1 MRAHI
6 RQIGVVAAGACIF
19 ALLTPFSPVV
29 AEESPVAE
37 LAFAQIQSCVSDP
50 DAQLNVLYVVDES
63 GSLTTT
69 DPEGVRADAIAQSL
83 GQLAQ
88 LSERRTVYT
97 SIAMFGEGYRVERPW
112 EPLTENSARQEAQWA
127 RDTVGGLVG
136 GQGTN
141 WLAALQG
148 AADSMDASPESA
160 TACKVV
166 VWMTDG
172 AIVVPSADGTA
183 SATVAALAEI
193 CAANPENG
201 SPLDTSPVI
210 ARLRTSGVNLIG
222 VLLKTG
228 DTDAD
233 QRAAM
238 TYMKP
243 IVEGNGTVDPSAFW
257 TGNPPSFDLD
267 CGQVP
272 IPENQAA
279 GAFIEA
285 DDPLDLARE
294 FSEMFICIIEPC
306 EQGEVDP
313 GPPATFQID
322 EGVGYFYALI
332 VGDSWTMRG
341 PSGAP
346 PITTDTNSEGISVSS
361 SGALKTVEVR
371 GQSVAPGTWTVQ
383 GAEGEVTLFVFSG
396 INLILEP
403 ADRFASES
411 SQLRFTATRDGAT
424 LESLDAYSPTTLAAF
439 ASQPGQDPLLLP
451 CTQEPGTATFGCEY
465 TPNQVGSVTLRAVLP
480 LMTNAGT
487 QFPDVVL
494 QTSIRVQPP
503 PDYPKVLEPADG
515 AGAHQL
521 TALIGRRGA
530 AQGSFTLEGPGRGD
544 GEICFPSASG
554 ITIEVDP
561 QPERIPSYTFS
572 GLPSDCVAIGQ
583 GSTSQVTLTVANP
596 VSASGTVEGSFVV
609 TLKSSSRSQEA
620 SQDVVFTFASERKA
634 DPPIALLIGLGLL
647 ALAIP
652 IGLLYLQSTRAA
664 RLDLR

>member
-1 MRAHI
+1 MRATF
-6 RQIGVVAAGACIF
+6 RQVGVLAAGACILGLITPMSP
-19 ALLTPFSPVV
+19 ALGET
-29 AEESPVAE
+29 SPVAE
-37 LAFAQIQSCVSDP
+37 LAFAQVQNCVSDP
-50 DAQLNVLYVVDES
+50 DAQLNVLYVVDAS
-63 GSLTTT
+63 GSLTRT
-69 DPEGVRADAIAQSL
+69 DPDGVRADAIAQSL

-97 SIAMFGEGYRVERPW
+97 SIATFGEGYRIERPW
-112 EPLTENSARQEAQWA
+112 QLLTGESARQEAQWA

-136 GQGTN
+136 DQGTN

-148 AADSMDASPESA
+148 AADSMDASPESP

-193 CAANPENG
+193 CAASPEDG
-201 SPLDTSPVI
+201 QSVDSAPVI

-228 DTDAD
+228 ETDE
-233 QRAAM
+233 QERAAM

-243 IVEGNGTVDPSAFW
+243 IVEGSGTVDPSAFW

-272 IPENQAA
+272 IPENQAS

-306 EQGEVDP
+306 EP
-313 GPPATFQID
+313 LPPTDGTFRID
-322 EGVGYFYALI
+322 EGVGYFYAL
-332 VGDSWTMRG
+332 VAGDSWTIRG
-341 PSGAP
+341 PSGS
-346 PITTDTNSEGISVSS
+346 ITITPETDASGVLVSRA
-361 SGALKTVEVR
+361 GDLYTVEVR
-371 GQSVAPGTWTVQ
+371 SDAVIEGTWSIQ
-383 GAEGEVTLFVFSG
+383 GAIGESTIFVFSG
-396 INLILEP
+396 IGLTLE
-403 ADRFASES
+403 AAERFASES
-411 SQLRFTATRDGAT
+411 ANLRFTATRDGVP
-424 LESLDAYSPTTLAAF
+424 LDSLDAYSPTTLEVT
-439 ASQPGQDPLLLP
+439 ASQPGQDLIALP
-451 CTQEPGTATFGCEY
+451 CTQESGTATFTCEY
-465 TPNQVGSVTLRAVLP
+465 TPSQVGSITLRAVLP
-480 LMTNAGT
+480 LTTTAGT
-487 QFPDVVL
+487 EFPDVVL
-494 QTSIRVQPP
+494 QTSIRVLPP
-503 PDYPKVLEPADG
+503 PDYPKIQEPVDG
-515 AGAHQL
+515 SGAHQF
-521 TALIGRRGA
+521 TALVGRRGA

-544 GEICFPSASG
+544 GEICFPASSG

-561 QPERIPSYTFS
+561 QPERVADYTFT
-572 GLPSDCVAIGQ
+572 GLPTECVSVSQ
-583 GSTSQVTLTVANP
+583 GSTSLVSLTVANP

-609 TLKSSSRSQEA
+609 SLKSASRSQEA
-620 SQDVVFTFASERKA
+620 SQEVVFTFASERKA

-647 ALAIP
+647 GLAIP

-664 RLDLR
+664 RLDLK

>member
-1 MRAHI
+1 MNARL
-6 RQIGVVAAGACIF
+6 RQVGVLAAAACVF
-19 ALLTPFSPVV
+19 ALLTPVSPAA
-29 AEESPVAE
+29 AEESPVAKT
-37 LAFAQIQSCVSDP
+37 AFAQIQRCVSDP
-50 DAQLNVLYVVDES
+50 DSQLNVLYVVDES
-63 GSLTTT
+63 GSLTST

-97 SIAMFGEGYRVERPW
+97 SIAMFGEGYRIERPW
-112 EPLTENSARQEAQWA
+112 QPLTADSARQEAQWA

-148 AADSMDASPESA
+148 AADSMDASPEAA

-172 AIVVPSADGTA
+172 AINVPSADGTT
-183 SATVAALAEI
+183 SADVEALATI

-201 SPLDTSPVI
+201 ESLDTSPVI

-228 DTDAD
+228 DTDSQ

-243 IVEGNGTVDPSAFW
+243 IVEGSGTVDPSAFW
-257 TGNPPSFDLD
+257 TGNPPTFNLD

-272 IPENQAA
+272 IPENQAS

-294 FSEMFICIIEPC
+294 FSEMFICIIAAEGCVPL
-306 EQGEVDP
+306 P
-313 GPPATFQID
+313 GARLD
-322 EGVGYFYALI
+322 VEDGVGYFYVLI
-332 VGDSWTMRG
+332 AGGEWTLTG
-341 PSGAP
+341 PDGSVQATPGTAS
-346 PITTDTNSEGISVSS
+346 TGISVSS
-361 SGALKTVEVR
+361 SGGLYTVEVR
-371 GQSVAPGTWTVQ
+371 GQAVRPGTWTVSDKTDD
-383 GAEGEVTLFVFSG
+383 EVVWFAFSG
-396 INLILEP
+396 VNLALEP
-403 ADRFASES
+403 GERFAGEPVP
-411 SQLRFTATRDGAT
+411 LRFRASQDGVP
-424 LESLDAYSPTTLAAF
+424 LDSLDAYRPSALEVF
-439 ASQPGQDPLLLP
+439 ASQPGQDPLSLS
-451 CTQEPGTATFGCEY
+451 CTQEAGTATFTCEY
-465 TPNQVGSVTLRAVLP
+465 TPSQIGSVTLRAVLP
-480 LMTNAGT
+480 LATTAGRE
-487 QFPDVVL
+487 FSDVVF
-494 QTSIRVQPP
+494 QTSIRVQSP
-503 PDYPKVLEPADG
+503 PDYPKVQEPANG
-515 AGAHQL
+515 ADSHQF

-544 GEICFPSASG
+544 GEICFPAASG

-561 QPERIPSYTFS
+561 QPERIGDYTFT
-572 GLPSDCVAIGQ
+572 GLPSGCVSVSQ

-609 TLKSSSRSQEA
+609 ILKSASRAQEA
-620 SQDVVFTFASERKA
+620 TQEVVFTFVSERKA